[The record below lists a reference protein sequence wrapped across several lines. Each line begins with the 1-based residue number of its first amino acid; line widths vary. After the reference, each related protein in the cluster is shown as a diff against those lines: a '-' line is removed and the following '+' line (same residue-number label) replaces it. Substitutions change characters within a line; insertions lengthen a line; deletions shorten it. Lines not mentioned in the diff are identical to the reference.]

1 MLPNEPE
8 REAIGRT
15 LAAVLMARQIK
26 TAGHIHSETILTEIG
41 ALAGFAA
48 QMSIRRSVIEA
59 QGLAPDTVLAEVVT
73 RSGDRY
79 YFSDLLNWILFE
91 NTTRPPYSIWAYVSA
106 AVPEAMRAQLPD
118 VPDIISYAARTIG
131 TPQYGVPRLP
141 GAHMPQKLPFQ
152 ALTEHWRVVH
162 GELVASN
169 RDPAG
174 WPYDLAVAAQ
184 WQMQTSQDRVSLP
197 LAAAIVME
205 AAIPM
210 SKIDP
215 DTVPGA
221 G

>member
-1 MLPNEPE
+1 MLPNDPE
-8 REAIGRT
+8 REAVGRT

-48 QMSIRRSVIEA
+48 QMSIRKAIIEA
-59 QGLAPDTVLAEVVT
+59 QRLAPDTVLTEVVT
-73 RSGDRY
+73 RSGERY

-91 NTTRPPYSIWAYVSA
+91 NTSQPPYSIWTYVSA
-106 AVPEAMRAQLPD
+106 AVPDALRAQLPD
-118 VPDIISYAARTIG
+118 VLDIVSYAARTIG

-141 GAHMPQKLPFQ
+141 AAHRPHKLPFP
-152 ALTEHWRVVH
+152 ALVEHWRVVR

-169 RDPAG
+169 RDPAD
-174 WPYDLAVAAQ
+174 WPFDLAVAAQ
-184 WQMQTSQDRVSLP
+184 WQMQTSRDLVALP